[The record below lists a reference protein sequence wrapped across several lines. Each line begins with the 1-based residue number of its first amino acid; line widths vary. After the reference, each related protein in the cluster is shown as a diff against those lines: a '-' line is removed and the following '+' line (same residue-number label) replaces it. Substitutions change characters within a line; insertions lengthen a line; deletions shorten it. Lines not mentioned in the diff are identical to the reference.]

1 MAEEDF
7 KEGFIK
13 FGNSAVYFIF
23 DIVYFDISWNMAP
36 LQWRAASLPDISTS
50 SSSYVFRLQYPEVIH
65 CRMFPIEKSKTLV
78 VLERRKPP
86 NTVVL
91 SEFKRSNL
99 KVTRKSWKLLVGYM
113 TGGVWIFSRN
123 VCSPPQQPN

>member
-13 FGNSAVYFIF
+13 FGKVQCILSSILCPSIF
-23 DIVYFDISWNMAP
+23 REIWRHYNGAP
-36 LQWRAASLPDISTS
+36 LLCPINATS

-65 CRMFPIEKSKTLV
+65 CRIVPIKKLKTLV

-99 KVTRKSWKLLVGYM
+99 KVTRKRENSSWA
-113 TGGVWIFSRN
+113 T
-123 VCSPPQQPN
+123 